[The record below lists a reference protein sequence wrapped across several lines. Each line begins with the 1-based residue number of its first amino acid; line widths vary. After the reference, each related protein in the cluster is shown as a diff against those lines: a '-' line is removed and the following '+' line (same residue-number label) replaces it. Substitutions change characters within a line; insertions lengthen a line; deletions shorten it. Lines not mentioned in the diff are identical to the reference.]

1 MKESRRMK
9 VNVRSLSVALVLVLA
24 AVLRVAYLLEYKS
37 RVPYYSELIVDSYYY
52 DQWAQ
57 RVVAGKGYGPMPF
70 YMAPLYPYVLA
81 GIYKVFG
88 HDVGIV
94 YVLQMGIGLFNTY
107 LVYVLAR
114 RFFGHGAGVAAMVVM
129 NLYGPLVYLESKV
142 LTETLAICLNL
153 LGIVTFLGAI
163 ESGRARS
170 FLISGVVLGL
180 SIVCRPN
187 ALLTVVL
194 FMIWVV
200 VRCWRWERFWWRSF
214 VPLVLGVVLM
224 IAPVTVRNYVVGKD
238 LVVLTSN
245 GGIVFYQANNP
256 GANGVSTALG
266 GFSGSI
272 MTQQAEEM
280 EIASKALGRSVK
292 PSESAAYWFRRGL
305 EFVREEPGAFA
316 KLIGKKMIW
325 SVHNTE
331 ARCSFNIYLE
341 RRLVPVLRLLGLP
354 FSILGGIGLY
364 GWICARRRR
373 IPGESVLGIYVVSV
387 FLSLIIFSVSSRY
400 RVPAVPVMAVYAGFG
415 LVHLAHIVRTLDVRG
430 MVLPAVCLLGTHL
443 ISLIPYPAPVL
454 AGIDYNN
461 LAYSYR
467 RANRLKEA
475 EIYYRGAIRL
485 NPELAWAHSGLAYTL
500 AKRGRT
506 REAIKEYTE
515 AVRLSPGDAD
525 THFNLGCLFGEI
537 GALDA
542 EIEQYREALRIN
554 PRLGEA
560 HINLAVALYSKGDY
574 AGAWKEVDLGKRYG
588 VRVNPDFI
596 KALRLKMPEAGRD
609 GESRS
614 KKG

>member
-1 MKESRRMK
+1 
-9 VNVRSLSVALVLVLA
+9 
-24 AVLRVAYLLEYKS
+24 
-37 RVPYYSELIVDSYYY
+37 
-52 DQWAQ
+52 
-57 RVVAGKGYGPMPF
+57 
-70 YMAPLYPYVLA
+70 
-81 GIYKVFG
+81 
-88 HDVGIV
+88 
-94 YVLQMGIGLFNTY
+94 
-107 LVYVLAR
+107 
-114 RFFGHGAGVAAMVVM
+114 
-129 NLYGPLVYLESKV
+129 
-142 LTETLAICLNL
+142 
-153 LGIVTFLGAI
+153 
-163 ESGRARS
+163 
-170 FLISGVVLGL
+170 
-180 SIVCRPN
+180 
-187 ALLTVVL
+187 
-194 FMIWVV
+194 
-200 VRCWRWERFWWRSF
+200 
-214 VPLVLGVVLM
+214 M

-238 LVVLTSN
+238 LVVITTNMGVVFAQSNNATSR
-245 GGIVFYQANNP
+245 GIFQALP
-256 GANGVSTALG
+256 GFT
-266 GFSGSI
+266 GSI
-272 MTQQAEEM
+272 MTQQMEEI
-280 EIASKALGRSVK
+280 EIASNSLKRKVSPSGASAYWLGR
-292 PSESAAYWFRRGL
+292 GL
-305 EFVREEPGAFA
+305 KFIREEPGAFL
-316 KLIGKKMIW
+316 KLVGRKMVW

-331 ARCSFNIYLE
+331 ARCNYNIYVE
-341 RRLVPVLRLLGLP
+341 KQLVPVLRLLGLP

-364 GWICARRRR
+364 GWICARRQR
-373 IPGESVLGIYVVSV
+373 IPGVSVLGIYVVSV

-454 AGIDYNN
+454 AGIDYYN
-461 LAYSYR
+461 LANSYR

-485 NPELAWAHSGLAYTL
+485 NPELAPAHSGLAYTL